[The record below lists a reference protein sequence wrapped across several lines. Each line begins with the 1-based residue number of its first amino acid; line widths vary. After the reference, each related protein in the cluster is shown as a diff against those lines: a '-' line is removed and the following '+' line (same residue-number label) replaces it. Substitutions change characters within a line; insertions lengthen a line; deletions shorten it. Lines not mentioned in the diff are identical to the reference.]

1 MITSNG
7 PLDGVRVLDLSR
19 VLAGPICGQL
29 LGDLGAD
36 VIKIERPGAG
46 DDTRQWGPPF
56 LKDRNGNE
64 TRESAYYLCAN
75 RNKRS
80 VAVDMS
86 KRDGQRIIRELAAHC
101 DVLIE
106 NFKTGGLKKY
116 GLDHENLCAALP
128 RLVYCSITGFGQTG
142 PYAERPGYDLLIQ
155 AMGGVMSITGPADR
169 EPTKVG
175 VAISDIMTGMY
186 AGVSILAAL
195 RARDK
200 TGRGQHLDLA
210 LLDCQV
216 AWLANQG
223 QRYLLSGEVARRRG
237 NAHPD
242 VVPYQV
248 FATSD
253 GYVII
258 GVGNDRQF
266 ARLCEFAGKEHLR
279 DDPRFATNDARVR
292 NREALIP
299 LVEEFVA
306 SRTTAQW
313 LEGLAARGVPCGPVN
328 EIDQVFAD
336 PQVRYRNMTVD
347 LPHPLAADGSVRL
360 IASPMR
366 FSDTPVS
373 YRRAPPVNGEHTVE
387 VLREVLKL
395 GDGEIAELTAGGVI
409 ASGTTSRA

>member
-1 MITSNG
+1 MTTSHG
-7 PLDGVRVLDLSR
+7 PLAGVRVLDLSR

-36 VIKIERPGAG
+36 VIKIERPGPG

-56 LKDRNGNE
+56 LKDADGNE

-86 KRDGQRIIRELAAHC
+86 RPEGQRLIRELAARC
-101 DVLIE
+101 DVVIE
-106 NFKTGGLKKY
+106 NFKTGGLRKY
-116 GLDHENLCAALP
+116 GLDHETLRAACP

-186 AGVSILAAL
+186 AGVAILAAL
-195 RARDK
+195 RSRDA
-200 TGRGQHLDLA
+200 TGLGQHLDLA

-248 FATSD
+248 FATAD
-253 GYVII
+253 GHVII

-266 ARLCEFAGKEHLR
+266 ASLCEFAGKDELK

-299 LVEEFVA
+299 IVEALAA
-306 SRTTAQW
+306 SRTTAEW
-313 LEGLAARGVPCGPVN
+313 LQGLAARKVPCGPVN
-328 EIDQVFAD
+328 DIDQVFAD
-336 PQVRYRNMTVD
+336 PQVKHRQMTVD
-347 LPHPLAADGSVRL
+347 LPHPLAGGGSVRL

-366 FSDTPVS
+366 FSETPVS

-387 VLREVLKL
+387 VLRELLEL
-395 GDGEIAELTAGGVI
+395 GDDAIGELAAGGVI
-409 ASGTTSRA
+409 APGGTNRA